1 MNQMTGLSCHCFG
14 CVLFL
19 SIRIRHFAVV
29 MVTGASDIN
38 DQGIW
43 RRRQIYYSE
52 ALKLSPR
59 QGLWWN
65 CRLMF
70 NKIGLVYFSV
80 LTAMMVLK
88 AITPRYRKCPPDVVI
103 RPTAKHISIK
113 YPYSTSECNVVKNQD
128 IKEQHHNLWCLFS

>member
-1 MNQMTGLSCHCFG
+1 MTGLSCHCFG

-19 SIRIRHFAVV
+19 SIRIRNFAVV

-59 QGLWWN
+59 QGLW
-65 CRLMF
+65 
-70 NKIGLVYFSV
+70 
-80 LTAMMVLK
+80 
-88 AITPRYRKCPPDVVI
+88 
-103 RPTAKHISIK
+103 
-113 YPYSTSECNVVKNQD
+113 
-128 IKEQHHNLWCLFS
+128 